1 MDLGKICLA
10 TVAFCFGIVAFL
22 SSCTYLQ
29 HAAKQSEYSRIQETN
44 PSQRNLKHMINRQ
57 TFVVYG
63 RLLDEMELYRGLSY
77 EVAAFSDRYSD
88 NELVDSTHIHRA
100 STHYGL
106 NLPDGNYELLVLADL
121 DQNGVLEQTE
131 VVGRRL
137 IKLSNDT
144 YPQRVAGNVDILLST
159 QNAAEWNIHIPT
171 PEIAPSQQSL
181 FFPKGTL
188 RRLNDPLFDSDFA
201 ALGMYEPAA
210 FLESAPTMFYALEE
224 DSFKIPVI
232 FVHGIGGS
240 AREFATIVAQLD
252 RQLYKPWFF
261 YYPSG
266 ADLDQLAEV
275 FYSVFLSGSA
285 VPWSV
290 TPMIVVAHSMGGL
303 VVREALNKYRG
314 TGNENRVDLLITIAT
329 PFGGHPAAAMGEK
342 RGPLVL
348 PSWRDLNPEGVFINR
363 LYRKPLPSHLRHHLL
378 YTYGNPETL
387 KLGENS
393 DGVVPLSSQ
402 LYRAAQLQ
410 ATEQFGFNTSHTGVL
425 KDEDTIERIV
435 QSIGRV
441 RADDYP
447 ESHIEALL
455 AGGYDVELDATYTD
469 REQHFI
475 HTMGHFMALLANGTL
490 STLGDP
496 VLEHFVQAAQGEAEA
511 KTGPETAWLKFIQDY
526 PQYAQ

>member
-1 MDLGKICLA
+1 
-10 TVAFCFGIVAFL
+10 
-22 SSCTYLQ
+22 
-29 HAAKQSEYSRIQETN
+29 
-44 PSQRNLKHMINRQ
+44 
-57 TFVVYG
+57 
-63 RLLDEMELYRGLSY
+63 
-77 EVAAFSDRYSD
+77 
-88 NELVDSTHIHRA
+88 
-100 STHYGL
+100 
-106 NLPDGNYELLVLADL
+106 
-121 DQNGVLEQTE
+121 
-131 VVGRRL
+131 
-137 IKLSNDT
+137 
-144 YPQRVAGNVDILLST
+144 
-159 QNAAEWNIHIPT
+159 
-171 PEIAPSQQSL
+171 
-181 FFPKGTL
+181 
-188 RRLNDPLFDSDFA
+188 
-201 ALGMYEPAA
+201 
-210 FLESAPTMFYALEE
+210 
-224 DSFKIPVI
+224 
-232 FVHGIGGS
+232 
-240 AREFATIVAQLD
+240 
-252 RQLYKPWFF
+252 
-261 YYPSG
+261 
-266 ADLDQLAEV
+266 
-275 FYSVFLSGSA
+275 
-285 VPWSV
+285 
-290 TPMIVVAHSMGGL
+290 MIVVAHSMGGL